1 MEHHNT
7 IFGGNNIKVKVFS
20 VFKGFNNKF
29 HKFYFFGKNRKV
41 NLFLTP
47 IKEAL
52 LFSFI
57 IYNIP

>member
-29 HKFYFFGKNRKV
+29 HKFYFLEKIEK
-41 NLFLTP
+41 LICFL
-47 IKEAL
+47 L
-52 LFSFI
+52 Q
-57 IYNIP
+57 